1 MSVCPVLLST
11 LPKECIRQEKASDLV
26 SFGRTLVKSEEQIQI
41 QGRMHFN
48 NNITFKTTF
57 IKAHGG
63 YFSFE
68 SVYVEGKHIPR
79 NCKFFEKYY
88 FPEPDYCYV

>member
-11 LPKECIRQEKASDLV
+11 LPKECIRQEKAIDLV
-26 SFGRTLVKSEEQIQI
+26 SFGRTLMKSEEQIRI

-63 YFSFE
+63 YFYF
-68 SVYVEGKHIPR
+68 YYY
-79 NCKFFEKYY
+79 YY
-88 FPEPDYCYV
+88 FPETDYCYV